1 MSNLESIVPPVELCK
16 KIPAGEFEDSALVYK
31 FYHQKAGKMFPET
44 NDDVRFFYVEEREIV
59 EFAQRN
65 MVNPPPLFPAPT
77 LAEILNALY
86 KKDKYESKLK
96 ICPVFPGG
104 EWSIGY
110 SYKRLEKDFDLTSA
124 ALRLWF
130 KAKGVKI

>member
-16 KIPAGEFEDSALVYK
+16 RIPAGEFEDSVMARYNFHGIPILRWRDNLEK
-31 FYHQKAGKMFPET
+31 LNG
-44 NDDVRFFYVEEREIV
+44 VRPI
-59 EFAQRN
+59 
-65 MVNPPPLFPAPT
+65 PAPT

-86 KKDKYESKLK
+86 KQDRYENKLK
-96 ICPVFPGG
+96 ICPVFHGG

-110 SYKRLEKDFDLTSA
+110 SYQKVEKDFDLTAA

-130 KAKGVKI
+130 KVKGIEVKE